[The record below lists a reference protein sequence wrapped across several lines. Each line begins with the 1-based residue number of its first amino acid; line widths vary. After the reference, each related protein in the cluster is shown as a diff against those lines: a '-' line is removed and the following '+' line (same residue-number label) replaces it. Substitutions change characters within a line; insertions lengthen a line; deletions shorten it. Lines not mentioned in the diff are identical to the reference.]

1 MTETVSVATKLT
13 KKEAELIEKISKE
26 YGFMNKSEIIRSA
39 IRLYVNL
46 LSLPS
51 RERLRVLQIVNE
63 LIAPSKLTSS
73 ELVERI
79 HGEEEEDDKI

>member
-1 MTETVSVATKLT
+1 MTESVSVSTKLT
-13 KKEAELIEKISKE
+13 KKEAALIEKISRE
-26 YGFMNKSEIIRSA
+26 YGFMNKSEAIRAA

-63 LIAPSKLTSS
+63 LISPSEISSS
-73 ELVERI
+73 ELVEQM
-79 HGEEEEDDKI
+79 HAEED

>member
-1 MTETVSVATKLT
+1 MSESVSVATKLT

-26 YGFMNKSEIIRSA
+26 YGFMNKSEAIRAA

-63 LIAPSKLTSS
+63 LIAPSKIGSS
-73 ELVERI
+73 ELLEKV
-79 HGEEEEDDKI
+79 HEEED

>member
-1 MTETVSVATKLT
+1 MIETVSVSAKLT

-26 YGFMNKSEIIRSA
+26 YGFMNKSEAIRSA

-63 LIAPSKLTSS
+63 LIAPSKIGSS
-73 ELVERI
+73 ELLEQM
-79 HGEEEEDDKI
+79 HLEEDQ